1 MDWSYV
7 FFSISEGVPGLL
19 ALVLP
24 VPFLMA
30 ASAKGY
36 RLVAGSP
43 GLVGAALFG
52 TFAATSGAT
61 THASPAILG
70 FLPLAGLL
78 LCLALI
84 PRAIRALRA
93 KWAAVLHVLTA
104 TGALFTWL
112 AATMAIGHDWL

>member
-7 FFSISEGVPGLL
+7 SFSVSEGALGLL

-24 VPFLMA
+24 VPFLMVA
-30 ASAKGY
+30 AARGH

-52 TFAATSGAT
+52 TFAGVSGAT
-61 THASPAILG
+61 THASPTILG
-70 FLPLAGLL
+70 FLPLAGLI
-78 LCLALI
+78 LCIALI

-112 AATMAIGHDWL
+112 VATMAIGHDWL